1 MTKAEFKE
9 PLPVVR
15 LWVHEC
21 ERVLSDRLVS
31 DNDLAKFSEM
41 RVDVIKKH
49 FGNMPL
55 VSIPRV
61 TDSFG
66 SAPEICSLNISM
78 NRT

>member
-1 MTKAEFKE
+1 MTKAEFQE

-21 ERVLSDRLVS
+21 ERVMSDRLVS

-55 VSIPRV
+55 VSKPRSTGIKALV
-61 TDSFG
+61 CCWTPPLQC
-66 SAPEICSLNISM
+66 ARAN
-78 NRT
+78 